1 MSCFPVRGV
10 FPMGGRRTPPL
21 PYDAEVEYLE
31 STGTQYIDT
40 GINLRSALHFALT
53 IVVARSV
60 SENSMIM
67 GAYKDDSSRPKFQ
80 FFVRDTNTWGSINN
94 TSWNTRTYTGFVVE
108 GPVQT
113 SQTYNI
119 TFDTNANASDWDI
132 WLFARHNDRNVPL
145 MFDGLRMYSLAIT
158 KSGESVADF
167 QPVRVGSGSSAVG
180 YLYDRVSGQ
189 LFGNAGTGAFTIG
202 PDK

>member
-1 MSCFPVRGV
+1 
-10 FPMGGRRTPPL
+10 MGGRRVTL

-40 GINLRSALHFALT
+40 GINRRSALHFALP
-53 IVVARSV
+53 IVIARSV
-60 SENSMIM
+60 SENSMII
-67 GAYKDDSSRPKFQ
+67 GAYKDDSTVPKFQ
-80 FFVRDTNTWGSINN
+80 FFVRDTMKWGSINGA
-94 TSWNTRTYTGFVVE
+94 SWNANTYTGFVVE

-113 SQTYNI
+113 SQTYSI
-119 TFDTNANASDWDI
+119 TFDTKANASDWDI
-132 WLFARHNDRNVPL
+132 WLFARHNDRNAPL

-167 QPVRVGSGSSAVG
+167 QPVRVGSGAGAVG
-180 YLYDRVSGQ
+180 YLYDRVSGT
-189 LFGNAGTGAFTIG
+189 LYGNAGTGNFTVG